1 MIDVKINYISVESDR
16 LMISINLLESLIV
29 IFSSEELDFSERVV
43 KRV

>member
-1 MIDVKINYISVESDR
+1 MIDVKINHISVESDR